1 MAFSPPIWWIVPSLA
16 AGLGTPTL
24 GDWANEFASIDRR
37 LMETWGG
44 STGPTT
50 YARARRLDDRFGAA
64 PSSSAARAVIPPG
77 CPVTCAPDG
86 PYTEVSAV
94 PMPWFRS
101 RPFPF
106 DSFQSRRHPTTH
118 PLTFHA
124 FRHPPNAQ
132 RTGSGERGRL
142 AWIGSRAAAARAPRR
157 EQITYTGRR
166 PGAPVAGDQARPW
179 VDRARSAGQPRAVG
193 RQWR

>member
-1 MAFSPPIWWIVPSLA
+1 MAFFHPIWWIVPSLA

-24 GDWANEFASIDRR
+24 GDWANAFASIDRR
-37 LMETWGG
+37 LMETWGA

-118 PLTFHA
+118 PHVPRVSTS
-124 FRHPPNAQ
+124 PNPTHRVRRA
-132 RTGSGERGRL
+132 RPAGVDRVTGCCCPCP
-142 AWIGSRAAAARAPRR
+142 AARADYLYWPAAGSPR
-157 EQITYTGRR
+157 G
-166 PGAPVAGDQARPW
+166 G
-179 VDRARSAGQPRAVG
+179 
-193 RQWR
+193 